1 MAPRLIWRAIR
12 ARHRDQKAELEF
24 IRRTVTA
31 SDLVCDI
38 GANKGSYLFWLSR
51 WAGQV
56 VAFEPQPD
64 LATYLR
70 RSFRSRSNVTIEA
83 KGVFSESGEQ
93 SLFIPDDAPAN
104 ASLAHTRGRKV
115 SIPVVSLDQYFP
127 AETRVSLL
135 KIDVEGAE
143 LDVFRGA
150 ERVLAESGPTLLFE
164 CEARHISH
172 SVFDVFDHLE
182 KRGYRGRFIDGR
194 QLCPVEDF
202 DLDRHQ
208 KTSPGAYWNAVGYC
222 NNFIFEKANHR
233 AQ

>member
-1 MAPRLIWRAIR
+1 MDSRLIWRAFR
-12 ARHRDQKAELEF
+12 ARHRDQKAELEL
-24 IRRTVTA
+24 IRRHITT

-56 VAFEPQPD
+56 VAFEPQAD
-64 LATYLR
+64 LATYLKQ
-70 RSFRSRSNVTIEA
+70 SFRSRPNVTIEA
-83 KGVFSESGEQ
+83 KGVFSEVGER
-93 SLFIPDDAPAN
+93 SFFIPDDAPAN
-104 ASLAHTRGRKV
+104 ASLAHSRGRKV
-115 SIPVVSLDQYFP
+115 SIPVVSLDQYFL

-164 CEARHISH
+164 CEARHIRH

-182 KRGYRGRFIDGR
+182 KRGYKGSFLNGGQLLPIAEFNPDLHQRSGGDRFWER
-194 QLCPVEDF
+194 
-202 DLDRHQ
+202 
-208 KTSPGAYWNAVGYC
+208 AGYC
-222 NNFIFEKANHR
+222 NNFLFSRGPA
-233 AQ
+233 